1 MLSFYLSMIDGE
13 REKELFAQFYERY
26 EKKLF
31 AVALRFMRNQEAA
44 EDAVHT
50 SMVKIIEKYMEKFI
64 ALTQKPCQELEAWA
78 VTIVKHT
85 AMDMLEKE
93 SRTTPMEEWWDAP
106 APGSTE
112 SEAGYSRVKELIRA
126 MPETFRDT
134 LELRYVLEW
143 SSADIAKALG
153 ITVSAVD
160 ARISRGRDKL
170 IKILRK
176 EGYEFDGK
184 RV

>member
-1 MLSFYLSMIDGE
+1 MLAFYLSMIEGD
-13 REKELFAQFYERY
+13 REKELFTQFYERY
-26 EKKLF
+26 DKKLF
-31 AVALRFMRNQEAA
+31 AVALRFMRNREAA
-44 EDAVHT
+44 EDVVHA
-50 SMVKIIEKYMEKFI
+50 SIVKIIAKYMEIFLE
-64 ALTQKPCQELEAWA
+64 LTQKPCQELEAWA

-85 AMDMLEKE
+85 AMDTLAKE
-93 SRTTPMEEWWDAP
+93 SRTTQIEEWWDAP

-112 SEAGYSRVKELIRA
+112 SEVGYSRVKELIRS
-126 MPETFRDT
+126 MPETYRDT

-160 ARISRGRDKL
+160 ARISRGREKL
-170 IKILRK
+170 IKILRR